1 MDLIGGYLLVLLILF
16 VTNITLLFGNYKINN
31 SKLFGLASSIFIV
44 SAVLMFISN
53 TFLKDLSYLMIY
65 FNYLFL
71 VLSIAIFLIII
82 YYSRDSGKN
91 LRNSIILM
99 TLLFAVMI
107 SALSF
112 AAELSLF
119 DILTYSL
126 FGFAVTFLVYKLS
139 RLLVYAKRDYPVI
152 VREFMCLFTILILI
166 FSLTFNSVLNLD
178 YDLFNP
184 FLILTPT
191 YQLIYIIIVIIIGVI
206 IGFVYDDIKG
216 GNS

>member
-16 VTNITLLFGNYKINN
+16 AANITLLFGNYKINN

-82 YYSRDSGKN
+82 YYSRDGSKS

-99 TLLFAVMI
+99 MLLFAVMI
-107 SALSF
+107 TVLSF
-112 AAELSLF
+112 AAQLSLF
-119 DILTYSL
+119 EILTYSL

-139 RLLVYAKRDYPVI
+139 RLLVHAKREYPVI
-152 VREFMCLFTILILI
+152 VREFMCLFAVLI
-166 FSLTFNSVLNLD
+166 FIFSITFNSVLNLD
-178 YDLFNP
+178 YKLFNP

-191 YQLIYIIIVIIIGVI
+191 YQLIYIIIAIIIGVI
-206 IGFVYDDIKG
+206 IGFVYDDIRG